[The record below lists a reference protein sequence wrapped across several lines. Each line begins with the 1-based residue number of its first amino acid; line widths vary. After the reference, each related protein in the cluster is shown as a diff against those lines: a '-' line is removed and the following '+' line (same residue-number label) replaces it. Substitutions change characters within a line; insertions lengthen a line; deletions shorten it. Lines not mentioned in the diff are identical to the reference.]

1 MILIIDNYDSFT
13 YNLYQ
18 YVGEIYKNVKVVR
31 NDAVSTND
39 IREMKPEGIII
50 SPGPG
55 TPKDAGISVEV
66 VKKLGSSIPILGIC
80 LGHQSIAEAFGGK
93 IIGSSK
99 IMHGKTSVIKHDGRD
114 IFHGIKNPLKVM
126 RYHSLIAERESL
138 PKELCISAETD
149 DGIIMAVKHKE
160 YRIFGIQ
167 FHPESYFT
175 EDGRKIIKN
184 FLGGVCNVKG
194 IN

>member
-39 IREMKPEGIII
+39 IRDMNPEGIII

-93 IIGSSK
+93 IIGAPK

-138 PKELCISAETD
+138 PEELCISAETD
-149 DGIIMAVKHKE
+149 DGIIMSEKHKE